1 MKYVLIA
8 CICILAVSQAITF
21 ITFRKK
27 FKEQKTV
34 NTQLEKNQET
44 LQKNILTISSLVS
57 KAQTGIEK
65 QYDNIKRIE
74 IVLLQKVNPLLDK
87 NAIVDDLRRKLS
99 ESEKTV
105 NGLRSTILQMSQT
118 FKRMQKT
125 EKEEHAQETVKRK
138 TSKKPVKQ

>member
-1 MKYVLIA
+1 M
-8 CICILAVSQAITF
+8 AVSQAITF

>member
-27 FKEQKTV
+27 FKEQKTI

-74 IVLLQKVNPLLDK
+74 MVLLQKVNPLLDK
-87 NAIVDDLRRKLS
+87 NAIVDELRMKLK
-99 ESEKTV
+99 ESDKTV

-118 FKRMQKT
+118 FKRMKKT
-125 EKEEHAQETVKRK
+125 EKEEHTQETVKRK
-138 TSKKPVKQ
+138 TGKIQ